1 LITFYATL
9 PNNCIYRMAALLA
22 HGCSKLP
29 WSMPKKCNYL
39 RRESSLKSST
49 GTMLSTKGRPGNP
62 ISETTTANTKCYVYV
77 YIYTVFAIAVY
88 LASTYTLIYTW
99 STNWRN
105 ESLCFKLVLGRD
117 LCHSCTRIELRSNKP
132 KTVHFPRTLI
142 FHICSKEVSIIY
154 YIHIQHYQ
162 LNIIDYKFYLLYY
175 VLYILCS
182 ILYIIC
188 SLLYILLS

>member
-1 LITFYATL
+1 MDAASYHEVCQKNATTWGGRVAWRVPL
-9 PNNCIYRMAALLA
+9 ELCCQPKGDLA
-22 HGCSKLP
+22 IQYQKPPLQIQSA
-29 WSMPKKCNYL
+29 MY
-39 RRESSLKSST
+39 
-49 GTMLSTKGRPGNP
+49 M
-62 ISETTTANTKCYVYV
+62 

-132 KTVHFPRTLI
+132 KTVHLPRTLI

-182 ILYIIC
+182 ILYIEC